1 VQEAIEGAYQNRWGS
16 TLDDWGHGSEGL
28 MAFHKDGL
36 YLDAVHTPEAIWG
49 SNLTGVVV
57 LRNTGTHIQWL
68 PNPFSEDASTTSW
81 LQEVGLPQGKD
92 GEVVLFLDDQDS
104 SHVDVD

>member
-1 VQEAIEGAYQNRWGS
+1 
-16 TLDDWGHGSEGL
+16 
-28 MAFHKDGL
+28 MAFNKDGL
-36 YLDAVHTPEAIWG
+36 YLDAVHMPEATWG

-57 LRNTGTHIQWL
+57 LRNTGTHLQWL

-92 GEVVLFLDDQDS
+92 GAEVLFPDDDQDS
-104 SHVDVD
+104 PHVDVD